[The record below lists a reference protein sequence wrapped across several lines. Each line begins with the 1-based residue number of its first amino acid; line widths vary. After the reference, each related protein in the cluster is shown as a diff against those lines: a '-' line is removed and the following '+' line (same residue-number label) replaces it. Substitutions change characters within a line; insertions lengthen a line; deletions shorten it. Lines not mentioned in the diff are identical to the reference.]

1 MPETLGGRRKSH
13 QWRASS
19 IRHMR
24 ALRIGVNGRHH
35 RAGSVLRP
43 MRLAVQLYTLR
54 HQLEQDLEATL
65 AQLAEAG
72 AHDVE
77 LAGLYGRTAAEM
89 RAALDAAGL
98 VACAAHVPIEELASS
113 LEDAA
118 TLGVDT
124 LVVPWVQPPETA
136 AEADATVARIVAAS
150 EVATGAGL
158 GFAYHNHDF
167 EFRALEDGTDLW
179 SRITAARVPQEPD
192 VGWLQVAGRDPVA
205 VIGELAGRCPLVHA
219 KDVRR
224 KADGTWED
232 VIAGDGELDWP
243 AIAAASVAAGATRI
257 VVELDNPSEHPVD
270 DVALSLATLRDA
282 LP

>member
-1 MPETLGGRRKSH
+1 M
-13 QWRASS
+13 
-19 IRHMR
+19 
-24 ALRIGVNGRHH
+24 
-35 RAGSVLRP
+35 RP
-43 MRLAVQLYTLR
+43 MQLAVQLYTLR
-54 HQLEQDLEATL
+54 HALEADLDGTL
-65 AQLAEAG
+65 SALSEEG
-72 AHDVE
+72 GREVE
-77 LAGLYGRTAAEM
+77 LAGFYGRTPAEM
-89 RAALDAAGL
+89 REALDAAGL
-98 VACAAHVPIEELASS
+98 VACAGHVPIEGFEEAPERVVS
-113 LEDAA
+113 AA
-118 TLGVDT
+118 ETLGTQT
-124 LVVPWVQPPETA
+124 LVVPWIQPPETA

-150 EVATGAGL
+150 EVASGAGL

-167 EFRALEDGTDLW
+167 EFRALDDGSDLW
-179 SRITAARVPQEPD
+179 SRITAAELPHEPD
-192 VGWLQVAGRDPVA
+192 VGWLTVAGRDPVT

>member
-1 MPETLGGRRKSH
+1 M
-13 QWRASS
+13 
-19 IRHMR
+19 
-24 ALRIGVNGRHH
+24 N
-35 RAGSVLRP
+35 
-43 MRLAVQLYTLR
+43 LAVQLYTLR
-54 HQLEQDLEATL
+54 HALEADLEGTL

-77 LAGLYGRTAAEM
+77 LAGHYGRTPEQL

-98 VACAAHVPIEELASS
+98 VAVAAHVPLDDFADG
-113 LEDAA
+113 DAVVA
-118 TLGVDT
+118 AARTLGTET

-136 AEADATVARIVAAS
+136 EEADAAVARIVKAA

-167 EFRALEDGTDLW
+167 EFRTLDDGTDLW
-179 SRITAARVPQEPD
+179 SRITGAGLSHEPD
-192 VGWLQVAGRDPVA
+192 IGWLLVAGRDPVA
-205 VIGELAGRCPLVHA
+205 TLGELAGRVPLVHA

-232 VIAGDGELDWP
+232 VIAGDGEIDW
-243 AIAAASVAAGATRI
+243 AAVVAAAQQAGATRI

>member
-1 MPETLGGRRKSH
+1 
-13 QWRASS
+13 
-19 IRHMR
+19 
-24 ALRIGVNGRHH
+24 
-35 RAGSVLRP
+35 

-54 HQLEQDLEATL
+54 HVLEADLEEGLSA
-65 AQLAEAG
+65 LAEAG

-77 LAGLYGRTAAEM
+77 LAGFYGRTASEM

-98 VACAAHVPIEELASS
+98 VACAAHVPIDEFANS
-113 LEDAA
+113 LDDAA
-118 TLGVDT
+118 ALGVET

-136 AEADATVARIVAAS
+136 AEADATLSRIVAAW

-167 EFRALEDGTDLW
+167 EFRTLDDGTDLW
-179 SRITAARVPQEPD
+179 SRITAAAVPQEPD
-192 VGWLQVAGRDPVA
+192 VGWLTVAGRDPVA

-232 VIAGDGELDWP
+232 VIAGDGEIDWP
-243 AIAAASVAAGATRI
+243 AVAAASVAAGATRI